1 METNGER
8 QSRISI
14 WESDSGPLDSEASAK
29 IQESIDEVLSC
40 ITKQAL
46 YCANVAAAS
55 FLMTV
60 NGNGIQ
66 FVTRAASGHYRDRIV
81 NISWGVDQEGIR
93 ETFETK
99 DPLLKRGAS
108 ADTLLEGTGLSG
120 YSILIIPVILQEQ
133 IVALLNLIFE
143 SDLERIDT
151 NAMTSLCM
159 LAKQCGIVYQSY
171 YLCSAMQWELSQM
184 VMLREISE
192 QINSSLDLGQIAR
205 YIADLLG
212 SESVSISFLDGNGED
227 LVVGAACGTDSE
239 SVIGSRQKVGEGIT
253 GFVAQT
259 REPLLIVNL
268 EEDRRFESRNT
279 RRYQGK
285 SCISAPLVK
294 NGLLIGVINV
304 TNKLSSPDFSREDL
318 RFLSALAREIS
329 SSVANARTLSDVNRF
344 SLELKQKEQRNQ
356 QLEKE
361 LENLKALNRQVIDSV
376 QSCILI
382 VDKEGGV
389 EGYNSAA
396 QRLTG
401 QENLDG
407 KSFREVMPQLET
419 ELTETALLNVIRTGN
434 NVRARNISYET
445 EDGERTVIDIRM
457 QPYYNQA
464 GETQG
469 AILIID
475 DVTEQRMVEKRLTR
489 SERLASIGRLSAN
502 LAHELNNPIDGA
514 TRYLRLLISQM
525 YEDDPRR
532 AYAEHAQDGLVRMTN
547 MIRALLDFSRQSTP
561 VFSPTDIPYSIQRV
575 LTSFGDH
582 ISSQN
587 IKVAVEFDED
597 IPVILNADV
606 EQIFTNIIKNA
617 IQAMPN
623 GGTLSV
629 SAKMSSRQLLEV
641 RFSDTGPGIPDE
653 IQEMVFDPFFT
664 TKSLG
669 QGVGLGLSI
678 SQGIAESYNGSIDI
692 ESELGEGTT
701 FVVRLP
707 ISEIGLREIANPD
720 SGDHE

>member
-1 METNGER
+1 M
-8 QSRISI
+8 
-14 WESDSGPLDSEASAK
+14 
-29 IQESIDEVLSC
+29 
-40 ITKQAL
+40 
-46 YCANVAAAS
+46 
-55 FLMTV
+55 
-60 NGNGIQ
+60 
-66 FVTRAASGHYRDRIV
+66 
-81 NISWGVDQEGIR
+81 
-93 ETFETK
+93 
-99 DPLLKRGAS
+99 
-108 ADTLLEGTGLSG
+108 
-120 YSILIIPVILQEQ
+120 
-133 IVALLNLIFE
+133 
-143 SDLERIDT
+143 
-151 NAMTSLCM
+151 
-159 LAKQCGIVYQSY
+159 
-171 YLCSAMQWELSQM
+171 
-184 VMLREISE
+184 
-192 QINSSLDLGQIAR
+192 
-205 YIADLLG
+205 
-212 SESVSISFLDGNGED
+212 
-227 LVVGAACGTDSE
+227 
-239 SVIGSRQKVGEGIT
+239 
-253 GFVAQT
+253 
-259 REPLLIVNL
+259 
-268 EEDRRFESRNT
+268 
-279 RRYQGK
+279 
-285 SCISAPLVK
+285 
-294 NGLLIGVINV
+294 
-304 TNKLSSPDFSREDL
+304 
-318 RFLSALAREIS
+318 
-329 SSVANARTLSDVNRF
+329 
-344 SLELKQKEQRNQ
+344 
-356 QLEKE
+356 EKE
-361 LENLKALNRQVIDSV
+361 AENMKALNRQVIDSV

-382 VDKEGGV
+382 VDKEGRVG
-389 EGYNSAA
+389 GYNSAA

-401 QENLDG
+401 KKPLDG
-407 KSFREVMPQLET
+407 RSLREVMPQLDT

-445 EDGERTVIDIRM
+445 EDGKRTVIDIRM
-457 QPYYNQA
+457 QPYYDQA

-475 DVTEQRMVEKRLTR
+475 DVTEQRMVEKRLTT
-489 SERLASIGRLSAN
+489 SERLASIGKLSAN

-532 AYAEHAQDGLVRMTN
+532 AYAEHAQDGLLRMTN

-641 RFSDTGPGIPDE
+641 RFSDTGSGIPDE

-692 ESELGEGTT
+692 ESELGEGAT
-701 FVVRLP
+701 FLVRLP
-707 ISEIGLREIANPD
+707 ISEIGLREIADPD
-720 SGDHE
+720 SGDHK